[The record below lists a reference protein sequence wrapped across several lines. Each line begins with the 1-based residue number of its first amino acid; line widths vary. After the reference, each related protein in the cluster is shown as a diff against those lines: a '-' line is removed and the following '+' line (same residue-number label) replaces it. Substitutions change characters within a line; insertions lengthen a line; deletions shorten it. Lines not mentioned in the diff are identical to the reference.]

1 MKHYDKKVIY
11 KYLSKVYNHCIQ
23 LLKRYDKYKEFLFM
37 FSFYSKKSGPTR
49 DLVLLEMHNTKMV
62 INGVLLILS

>member
-1 MKHYDKKVIY
+1 MIKKLSINIY
-11 KYLSKVYNHCIQ
+11 PRFTTIALQ
-23 LLKRYDKYKEFLFM
+23 LLKRYDKYNEFLFM